1 MEFIEM
7 GGYGGYVWSAFG
19 FTLVLTLGLAWQS
32 WRQQRQRGTEL
43 MELRRRVRSG
53 DAGRPVR
60 RLVAVRAD
68 GQPGPSS
75 GS

>member
-1 MEFIEM
+1 M

-19 FTLVLTLGLAWQS
+19 FTLALTLGLAWQS
-32 WRQQRQRGTEL
+32 WRQQRLRGAEL
-43 MELRRRVRSG
+43 TELRRRVRSG
-53 DAGRPVR
+53 ENARPVR

-68 GQPGPSS
+68 EQPGTSS